1 MNSSDRINNTDRS
14 TAIAHSTTLT
24 TRGRP
29 LTPAALPGPV
39 AGALSGASGPE
50 LALEAAAACAVARRS
65 IIPSAPVTA
74 LELPPAPTGPVISDD
89 LADLLARMLDL
100 HGQTELVVRTLRL
113 IRSRGLRLPP
123 RLLDRAAPRVTDRDH
138 EVIIDLMDPRSRA
151 IFAMDERWAEQ
162 LRRIDTR
169 TAPLDPAVWEAGGG
183 RERAAY
189 MTSVRATDPAAGRA
203 LLADGAWLTR
213 KAPERAQILAA
224 LATGLSPQDEPLI
237 TPQLKD
243 RARDVRR
250 TAADLLLRLPASD
263 LVKRA
268 EELARRHVVVT
279 RRLIR
284 APRVDLIPVELT
296 DELERDQYPAD
307 PRLASASLWRA
318 REMVARVPPQHWPD
332 LIGMTAADLLT
343 AEVRSEGE
351 EVDLSAELVRA
362 AVRWRDTAL
371 AAAIAAKAD
380 PRTAATVF
388 NLLDPPQRD
397 ALIERTV
404 ALKRAIHWSEARDTW
419 PLTLSPRH
427 SVALARYLV
436 RASAPKG
443 PMPSAAALGT
453 ASELLPGRC
462 APEAVDEA
470 LRILRGAP
478 PESFEIKE
486 MRTTI
491 TALELR
497 RELLDLT
504 GREAP

>member
-1 MNSSDRINNTDRS
+1 MNSTVNSSDRINSTDRS
-14 TAIAHSTTLT
+14 CAIAHSTTLT

-39 AGALSGASGPE
+39 AGTLSGASGPE
-50 LALEAAAACAVARRS
+50 LTLEAAAACAVARRS

-74 LELPPAPTGPVISDD
+74 LELPPAPTDPVISDD
-89 LADLLARMLDL
+89 LADLLTRMLDL

-138 EVIIDLMDPRSRA
+138 DVIIDLMDPRSRA
-151 IFAMDERWAEQ
+151 IFAMDERWAER

-169 TAPLDPAVWEAGGG
+169 TAPLDPAVWESGGG

-189 MTSVRATDPAAGRA
+189 VTSVRATDPAAGRA

-224 LATGLSPQDEPLI
+224 LATGLSPQDEPLL
-237 TPQLKD
+237 TPRLKD
-243 RARDVRR
+243 QARDVRR
-250 TAADLLLRLPASD
+250 TAVDLLLRLPASD

-307 PRLASASLWRA
+307 PRLTSASLWRA

-362 AVRWRDTAL
+362 AVRCKDTAL
-371 AAAIAAKAD
+371 AAAIATKAD

-436 RASAPKG
+436 RAR

-453 ASELLPGRC
+453 VSELLPGRC

-486 MRTTI
+486 MRTTV